1 MPGSRITRNQE
12 ELYMKSRQKGLTQ
25 EAAAARTGISIRSGR
40 SIEHHERKPNPRHW
54 RTRPDPLT
62 TVWDEHLV
70 PLLEREPELTGLTLL
85 EYLQGKRSNQAVHAM
100 TPMEKADRGLGR
112 GQNVVV
118 DLQTASSIPVASVR

>member
-25 EAAAARTGISIRSGR
+25 EAAAARTGISTRSGR
-40 SIEHHERKPNPRHW
+40 SIEHHGRKPNPRHW

-85 EYLQGKRSNQAVHAM
+85 EYLQDTFPDQYDQTILRTLHAVNPA
-100 TPMEKADRGLGR
+100 
-112 GQNVVV
+112 
-118 DLQTASSIPVASVR
+118 